1 MKLLLKSILPLLF
14 FLLIMIILWRGLSLH
29 PNQVPSPLINKP
41 APAFRLPSLIGPP
54 DYMTNKNFLG
64 HVSLFIIWATWCGAC
79 IDEHDFLVALAKN
92 KSIPIYGLDYKDD
105 PIKAKIFIQKNGNP
119 YQIIGIDS
127 SGDTGI
133 NWGVYGT
140 PETFIIDK
148 KGIVRYKHIGA
159 ITSDNWETVLEPL
172 VKKLQAEN

>member
-1 MKLLLKSILPLLF
+1 MKIVKSIVPLVL
-14 FLLIMIILWRGLSLH
+14 FLLIIIILWRGLGLH

-41 APAFRLPSLIGPP
+41 APAFRLPSLISPP
-54 DYMTNKNFLG
+54 AYITNKNFLG
-64 HVSLFIIWATWCGAC
+64 QVSLFTIWATWCAAC
-79 IDEHDFLVALAKN
+79 IDEHDFLLTLSKN
-92 KSIPIYGLDYKDD
+92 KLIPLYGLDYKDD
-105 PIKAKIFIQKNGNP
+105 PVKAKIFIQKYGNP
-119 YQIIGIDS
+119 YKIIAVDS

-148 KGIVRYKHIGA
+148 KGIIRYKHIGA
-159 ITSDNWETVLEPL
+159 ITPDNWETILEPL